1 MVHSLWS
8 SFQIILKM
16 TFIFINFI
24 FLYESVQI
32 VAIIRSSVKTFPRVF
47 EPIIYPDFRLYL
59 SLTDMSNNDIGKIV
73 VNPGYKRV
81 QLVSSRVGMYEI
93 VPIDRSSLFEHHWKT
108 CQNHHNRWNNHFVN
122 LSDFY
127 GVLLHFSGLTN

>member
-1 MVHSLWS
+1 
-8 SFQIILKM
+8 M

-47 EPIIYPDFRLYL
+47 ESIIYPDFRLYL

-73 VNPGYKRV
+73 VNPCYKQV
-81 QLVSSRVGMYEI
+81 QLESSRVGMYEI
-93 VPIDRSSLFEHHWKT
+93 VPIDR
-108 CQNHHNRWNNHFVN
+108 N
-122 LSDFY
+122 
-127 GVLLHFSGLTN
+127 

>member
-1 MVHSLWS
+1 
-8 SFQIILKM
+8 M

-32 VAIIRSSVKTFPRVF
+32 VAIIRSSVKTFPWVF
-47 EPIIYPDFRLYL
+47 KPIIYPDFRLYL

-93 VPIDRSSLFEHHWKT
+93 VQIDRS
-108 CQNHHNRWNNHFVN
+108 
-122 LSDFY
+122 
-127 GVLLHFSGLTN
+127 